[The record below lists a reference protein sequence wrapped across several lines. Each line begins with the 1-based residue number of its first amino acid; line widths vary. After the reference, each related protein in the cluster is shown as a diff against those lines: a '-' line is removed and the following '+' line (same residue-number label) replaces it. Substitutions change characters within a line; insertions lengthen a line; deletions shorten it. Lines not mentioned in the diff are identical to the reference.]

1 MGAGKSKEETVKE
14 KAREWQRQIRSETRR
29 LDRDINRIRQE
40 EAKLK
45 KEITAMANKGQ
56 VQSVRTL
63 AKQVVR
69 SKKSV
74 TRLERTK
81 CSMAAVNLHLTT
93 AIASMS
99 TASSLKMSAGVMK
112 EMNRLMNVPELSQIM
127 EDMRKEMARAEITDE
142 IMEEGFEESDDEA
155 EIDSEVQKVF
165 DELALDTSQFM
176 QAGATLPAGTAA
188 AAPAAAAPP
197 APVPAGADDPLME
210 RLAALQK

>member
-1 MGAGKSKEETVKE
+1 MGNGKSKEETVKE
-14 KAREWQRQIRSETRR
+14 KAREWQRQIRTETRH

-40 EAKLK
+40 EQKLK
-45 KEITAMANKGQ
+45 KEITAMAAKGQ
-56 VQSVRTL
+56 VQSVRAL

-112 EMNRLMNVPELSQIM
+112 EMNRLMNVPELQATM
-127 EDMRKEMARAEITDE
+127 EEMRKEMARAEITDE

-155 EIDSEVQKVF
+155 AIDSEVQKVF
-165 DELALDTSQFM
+165 EELALDTSQFI
-176 QAGATLPAGTAA
+176 QAGVTLPEGTSAIPAAPTAA
-188 AAPAAAAPP
+188 AAPQAI
-197 APVPAGADDPLME
+197 VADDPLME

>member
-1 MGAGKSKEETVKE
+1 MGNGKSKEE
-14 KAREWQRQIRSETRR
+14 KAREWQRQIKGETRR
-29 LDRDINRIRQE
+29 LDRDIQKIRQE

-69 SKKSV
+69 SKKSI

-81 CSMAAVNLHLTT
+81 CSMTAVNLHLTT

-112 EMNRLMNVPELSQIM
+112 EMNRLMNVPELHQTM
-127 EDMRKEMARAEITDE
+127 EAMRQEMARAEITDE
-142 IMEEGFEESDDEA
+142 IMEEGFEESDDEV
-155 EIDSEVQKVF
+155 EIDTEVAKVF
-165 DELALDTSQFM
+165 EELALDTSQFM
-176 QAGATLPAGTAA
+176 QAGATLPATAAPAAA
-188 AAPAAAAPP
+188 AAPAAPEP
-197 APVPAGADDPLME
+197 APADDPLMQ

>member
-1 MGAGKSKEETVKE
+1 
-14 KAREWQRQIRSETRR
+14 
-29 LDRDINRIRQE
+29 
-40 EAKLK
+40 
-45 KEITAMANKGQ
+45 MANKGQ

-69 SKKSV
+69 SKKSI

-93 AIASMS
+93 AVASMS

-112 EMNRLMNVPELSQIM
+112 EMNRLMNVPELQRTM
-127 EDMRKEMARAEITDE
+127 EEMRQEMARAEITDE
-142 IMEEGFEESDDEA
+142 MMEEGFEESDDEA

-176 QAGATLPAGTAA
+176 QAGATPAVQ
-188 AAPAAAAPP
+188 AAPAPAAP
-197 APVPAGADDPLME
+197 ADDALMK
-210 RLAALQK
+210 RLDALQR